1 MVAEVKKEPSHVVIG
16 TCQNLWRTAYIAK
29 SSIQSITLILQ
40 QEVSLHP
47 TQRYLVFLLEAV
59 FTCIFWALPWR
70 DKWYGFQGICP
81 WSRSASEYNGRCSHS
96 PLVDFIEGD
105 PDLTPEQLEEIE
117 TATRAKDRSYAKAYQ
132 EEKRANPTEKWKAS
146 QKARNAK
153 AYPQTRANQVKAI
166 EEKTY
171 YCSVCDV
178 ASTDAA
184 AQKIHNATPRHIRW
198 STKGRGSWCEP
209 CGKGFRYP
217 SNLAAHEKRPC
228 HVEKVASMS

>member
-1 MVAEVKKEPSHVVIG
+1 MCLEEVRSGLSAG
-16 TCQNLWRTAYIAK
+16 TPVCTFQEYEVE
-29 SSIQSITLILQ
+29 SSIS
-40 QEVSLHP
+40 
-47 TQRYLVFLLEAV
+47 VFLSIPEA
-59 FTCIFWALPWR
+59 
-70 DKWYGFQGICP
+70 
-81 WSRSASEYNGRCSHS
+81 